1 MSRPVCPQ
9 RHLCPSLLIL
19 PQPRPQMAICTH
31 FWRHMAA
38 PAFIGLPAPSAPRG
52 TFENHNTCTSAF
64 LQELPGAPTPQPGL
78 RGQVEFGVA
87 QPCIPTL
94 PRADPLRASVSP
106 TGNQPD
112 WLGAAPGW
120 DCRRLAEACRVGE
133 GGPGVPGGSAL
144 PPPRAGTTVPPLSLS
159 AVQRVQC
166 HPALSPGLRRCRD
179 RGLWSHPDRSR
190 GRTVSPRI
198 SQMPVTALRPHR
210 ARGPVA
216 PRRELF
222 QEAEGCFLFP
232 EDSPSSLTR
241 YAQSSDFGG

>member
-38 PAFIGLPAPSAPRG
+38 PAFTGLPAPSAPRG

-87 QPCIPTL
+87 QPCIPIL

-144 PPPRAGTTVPPLSLS
+144 PRLVPTPQFRLFLSRLFRGCSATPR
-159 AVQRVQC
+159 
-166 HPALSPGLRRCRD
+166 
-179 RGLWSHPDRSR
+179 
-190 GRTVSPRI
+190 SPR
-198 SQMPVTALRPHR
+198 
-210 ARGPVA
+210 G
-216 PRRELF
+216 
-222 QEAEGCFLFP
+222 
-232 EDSPSSLTR
+232 
-241 YAQSSDFGG
+241 